1 MMPIQPRQVKASQG
15 WAWIVQGF
23 ALFRKHPL
31 IWIVLILIWALILIL
46 LAVIPLLGPLLVGL
60 LFPVFFAGMMLG
72 CRAIEAGEDLE
83 IAHLFAGFKHNPGRL
98 VSVGGVNLV
107 GQILITGVMVLM
119 MGGDKLEPIGEAAN
133 AQTPDATLRVL
144 SQLAP
149 ALLSG
154 AALSLPLMMALWFTP
169 ALLALHDMGPV
180 AALRL
185 SFQAC
190 AQNALAFL
198 LYGAIVLFLFLVPIP
213 FTLGVGSLIV
223 IPTLIASVYT
233 GYKDIFLP
241 AESAAEQTA

>member
-1 MMPIQPRQVKASQG
+1 MQPLQPRQVKATQG

-31 IWIVLILIWALILIL
+31 IWIVLFLIGALLLIL
-46 LAVIPLLGPLLVGL
+46 LAFIPLLGPLLVSL

-83 IAHLFAGFKHNPGRL
+83 IAHLFAGFKHNPVRL

-107 GQILITGVMVLM
+107 GQFLIFGVMVA
-119 MGGDKLEPIGEAAN
+119 MGPDKLEPIGAN
-133 AQTPDATLRVL
+133 PQTPEATLRVL
-144 SQLAP
+144 NQLAP

-154 AALSLPLMMALWFTP
+154 AALSVPLMMALWFTP
-169 ALLALHDMGPV
+169 ALLGLHDIGPV
-180 AALRL
+180 AAIRL

-198 LYGAIVLFLFLVPIP
+198 LYGAIVMFLFLVPIP
-213 FTLGVGSLIV
+213 FTLGVASLIV
-223 IPTLIASVYT
+223 VPILIASVYT

-241 AESAAEQTA
+241 AESAAGQAA